1 MIGKWLA
8 KNFIP
13 SSFPIIIIL
22 SFSSCMREVYYDP
35 NRSILDGETIKKK
48 KDNGGHYYGA
58 RIGIN
63 L

>member
-1 MIGKWLA
+1 
-8 KNFIP
+8 
-13 SSFPIIIIL
+13 
-22 SFSSCMREVYYDP
+22 MREVYYDP